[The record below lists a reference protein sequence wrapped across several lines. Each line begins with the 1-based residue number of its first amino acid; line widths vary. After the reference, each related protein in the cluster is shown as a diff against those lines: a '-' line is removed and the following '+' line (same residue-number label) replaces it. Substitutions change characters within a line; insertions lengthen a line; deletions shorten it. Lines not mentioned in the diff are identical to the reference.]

1 MVGFVVV
8 SVVRFPNPLD
18 IGSQAGT
25 LSRFLLLLNPSE
37 IPDWYERNCDCY
49 WLNSTTSSHGER
61 VDSANGERVDAS
73 LEASSKVLPRFFV
86 RGQQCCQDQADLN
99 SAPEIHSKHIQG
111 DIYNYCQGN

>member
-8 SVVRFPNPLD
+8 SVVRLPNPLD

-25 LSRFLLLLNPSE
+25 LSRLLLLLNPSE

-49 WLNSTTSSHGER
+49 WLNSATSSYGER

-73 LEASSKVLPRFFV
+73 LEASSKVLPRFSV
-86 RGQQCCQDQADLN
+86 CGQQCCQDQADLN
-99 SAPEIHSKHIQG
+99 SAPEIHSKHVQG
-111 DIYNYCQGN
+111 HIYNYCQGN

>member
-1 MVGFVVV
+1 MV

-37 IPDWYERNCDCY
+37 IPDWYERNCDCC
-49 WLNSTTSSHGER
+49 WLNFATSSHSER
-61 VDSANGERVDAS
+61 VDSS
-73 LEASSKVLPRFFV
+73 LEATSKVLPRFFV

-99 SAPEIHSKHIQG
+99 AAPEIHSKHIQG